1 MNISTEYKK
10 PDRKQFFAKLLSCH
24 LAKKLLF
31 FWQTHTWLMKIRANV
46 LTLDIDD
53 LTLCILI
60 SMRPDTDF
68 TPPGITGTY
77 TGIRQGALVLI

>member
-1 MNISTEYKK
+1 
-10 PDRKQFFAKLLSCH
+10 
-24 LAKKLLF
+24 
-31 FWQTHTWLMKIRANV
+31 MKIRANV

-77 TGIRQGALVLI
+77 TGIRQGAPVLI